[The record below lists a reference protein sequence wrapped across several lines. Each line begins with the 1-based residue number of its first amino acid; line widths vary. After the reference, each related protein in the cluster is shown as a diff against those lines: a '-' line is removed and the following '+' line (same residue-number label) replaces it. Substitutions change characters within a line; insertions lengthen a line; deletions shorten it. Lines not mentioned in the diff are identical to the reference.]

1 MDEYITYGSFVIENY
16 FVSGGD
22 LLNVFNMNRGGLL
35 LYQIEETDSG
45 VYLYREKDKK
55 SKWFNYDKL
64 QKLIDGAYRIV
75 QKEANKELEKILDG
89 LD

>member
-1 MDEYITYGSFVIENY
+1 MDEYITYGSFEIEDN
-16 FVSGGD
+16 FIIGGD
-22 LLNVFNMNRGGLL
+22 VLNVINLNTKEL

-55 SKWFNYDKL
+55 SKRFNYDKL

-75 QKEANKELEKILDG
+75 QKEANKELERIIDVLD
-89 LD
+89 

>member
-1 MDEYITYGSFVIENY
+1 MDEYITYGSFEIEDN
-16 FVSGGD
+16 FIIGGD
-22 LLNVFNMNRGGLL
+22 LLNVFNLNTNEL

-55 SKWFNYDKL
+55 SKRFNYDKL

-75 QKEANKELEKILDG
+75 QKEANKELERIIDVLD
-89 LD
+89 

>member
-1 MDEYITYGSFVIENY
+1 MDEYITYGSFEIEDN
-16 FVSGGD
+16 FIIGGD
-22 LLNVFNMNRGGLL
+22 VLNVFNLNTKEL

-55 SKWFNYDKL
+55 SKQFNYDKL

-75 QKEANKELEKILDG
+75 QKEANKELERIIDVLD
-89 LD
+89 

>member
-1 MDEYITYGSFVIENY
+1 MDEYTTYGPFLIEDN
-16 FVSGGD
+16 FAIGGD
-22 LLNVFNMNRGGLL
+22 LLNVFNLNTNEF

-75 QKEANKELEKILDG
+75 QKEANKELERIIDVLD
-89 LD
+89 

>member
-1 MDEYITYGSFVIENY
+1 MDEYTTYGSFLIENN
-16 FVSGGD
+16 FVFGGD
-22 LLNVFNMNRGGLL
+22 LLNVFNLNTNEL

-64 QKLIDGAYRIV
+64 PKLIDGAYRIV
-75 QKEANKELEKILDG
+75 QKEANKELERIIDVLD
-89 LD
+89 

>member
-1 MDEYITYGSFVIENY
+1 MDEYTTYGSFLIENN
-16 FVSGGD
+16 FAVGGD
-22 LLNVFNMNRGGLL
+22 LLNVFNLTDNML

-55 SKWFNYDKL
+55 YIRFNYDKL
-64 QKLIDGAYRIV
+64 SKLIDGVYRLV
-75 QKEANKELEKILDG
+75 KKEVNKELEKILDV